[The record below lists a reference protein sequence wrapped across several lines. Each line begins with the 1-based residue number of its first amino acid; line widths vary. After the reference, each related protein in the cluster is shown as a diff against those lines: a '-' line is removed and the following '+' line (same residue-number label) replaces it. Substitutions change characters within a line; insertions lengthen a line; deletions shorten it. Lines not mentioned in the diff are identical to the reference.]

1 MLEAYRQHVADR
13 AAQNIPPAPLSPEQV
28 ADLVELLKS
37 PPAGE
42 EAFLVELLTERVPR
56 GLMRPPM
63 SKPAFC
69 RRWRGERPAA
79 I

>member
-28 ADLVELLKS
+28 AELVELLQS

-42 EAFLVELLTERVPR
+42 EAFLVELLTERVPP
-56 GLMRPPM
+56 GLMRPRM
-63 SKPAFC
+63 SKQASFL
-69 RRWRGERPAA
+69 RWQRERPAA